1 MIKGEAVIV
10 IESDNRD
17 KSLGEIFK
25 RDAKIVLI
33 RIPDLNLLDDD
44 MKNRYI
50 VGLLVYGSVVWLFV
64 WYYWLNIS
72 SSHTYSIVFWLFL
85 YW

>member
-10 IESDNRD
+10 IESDRD
-17 KSLGEIFK
+17 KCLGEIFQ

-64 WYYWLNIS
+64 YGI
-72 SSHTYSIVFWLFL
+72 IG
-85 YW
+85 